1 MTYEDFISEVKKY
14 LNSSQVAFSKTG
26 PNNINSD
33 FSANDIEVGKIY
45 MTWPNQVDMMY
56 IVGYRNSTKET
67 GWGKGMVWFVAPY
80 ERIEGEKVKLY
91 YCSGFNRDL
100 KKEVIKLQQ
109 NTIADIWWDE
119 QNWKDFAWAGND
131 WVEILTPQKFINWN
145 EFPWGDV
152 K

>member
-26 PNNINSD
+26 PNNINSN

-45 MTWPNQVDMMY
+45 MVW
-56 IVGYRNSTKET
+56 RTKYASLEDESRQ
-67 GWGKGMVWFVAPY
+67 VWFVCPY
-80 ERIEGEKVKLY
+80 ESILIGWEEGFKFYWCEGEPR
-91 YCSGFNRDL
+91 GF
-100 KKEVIKLQQ
+100 KKGVIYSV
-109 NTIADIWWDE
+109 NSRNDIWKRNRKW
-119 QNWKDFAWAGND
+119 QNWAWAGGD

-145 EFPWGDV
+145 EFPWSD